1 MIIEPL
7 NLQVLLCDQ
16 LISLL
21 HFNLVLYLYLVEL
34 FFELC
39 LHLLGLFLLSD
50 GVLLLGLDCLH
61 ELLFKQV
68 LLVYHFLVEVHDVLV
83 LVFELSF
90 VLVLGY
96 LGVHQVL
103 LELLFHVRELLALL
117 LVLGVFVDQLLLQL
131 LDLVLVLLRLCLH

>member
-50 GVLLLGLDCLH
+50 GVLLLGLDSLH